1 VNSQFPWRLAVICVL
16 CLTLATEARA
26 DSLKT
31 TGDLI
36 IVAIVAVSAAVVV
49 VTLLVITHAKSQT
62 ITGCVNSGDSGMLV
76 TSEKDKHVYV
86 LSGNTAGVKQG
97 ERVTLAGKKI
107 KSNSGTTLVW
117 ETKGISKDFGACRP

>member
-1 VNSQFPWRLAVICVL
+1 
-16 CLTLATEARA
+16 
-26 DSLKT
+26 
-31 TGDLI
+31 
-36 IVAIVAVSAAVVV
+36 
-49 VTLLVITHAKSQT
+49 
-62 ITGCVNSGDSGMLV
+62 MLV